1 MLLSREIAIFTPNLL
16 DWEGRKPVI
25 GGLERYIRALAELLT
40 DMGYKVS
47 FHQNAHQDFQ
57 TTYLGWPVYGYQADP
72 RRLNATVERMEKS
85 VTGRVLYSSIL
96 QQVYYRPGS
105 ICISHGVWWEHPGF
119 SPAQARAYY
128 EGFVAAAL
136 AQARVI
142 ISCDYNFLNVAR
154 AIYPNLA
161 DRKIQ
166 VVPNFVDRERFYPRE
181 GRGGKRIRVLYPR
194 RLSRERG
201 FTLLQA
207 VIPSL
212 LAAYPELE
220 FQFAIDTNT
229 PRYLESFH
237 AWRQG
242 EAHNE
247 RLLYCH
253 PDFDV
258 MPGVYADAD
267 IVVIP
272 TIFSE
277 GTSFSCLEAMA
288 MGKAIIA
295 TNVGGLTNLII
306 DNYNG
311 LLIHPTGEY
320 LTQALRFLIE
330 HPGERTRLG
339 NNAAATARVFDRKLW
354 EARWR
359 QFISK
364 VYPLE
369 KTLTGANARPSEL

>member
-1 MLLSREIAIFTPNLL
+1 MEREIAIFTPNLL
-16 DWEGRKPVI
+16 DWEGKKPVI

-40 DMGYKVS
+40 DMGYAVS
-47 FHQNAHQDFQ
+47 FHQNAHRDFQ

-72 RRLNATVERMEKS
+72 QHLNITIERIEKS
-85 VTGRVLYSSIL
+85 VPGRVLYSSIL

-105 ICISHGVWWEHPGF
+105 ICISHGVWWELPGS
-119 SPAQARAYY
+119 SPVLARAAY
-128 EGFVAAAL
+128 ENHVAAAL
-136 AQARVI
+136 FQASLI

-154 AIYPNLA
+154 AIYPDLA
-161 DRKIQ
+161 GRKIQ
-166 VVPNFVDRERFYPRE
+166 VIPNFVDLERFYPRE
-181 GRGGKRIRVLYPR
+181 GSSRKGIRVLYPR

-229 PRYLESFH
+229 PRYLEAFH

-253 PDFDV
+253 PDFDA

-272 TIFSE
+272 TIYSE

-311 LLIHPTGEY
+311 LLIHPTAEY
-320 LTQALRFLIE
+320 LAQALRFLIE
-330 HPGERTRLG
+330 HPRERARLG
-339 NNAAATARVFDRKLW
+339 KNAAATARVFDRKLW

-359 QFISK
+359 QFINK
-364 VYPLE
+364 VYPL
-369 KTLTGANARPSEL
+369 G

>member
-1 MLLSREIAIFTPNLL
+1 MARELAIFVPNLL
-16 DWEGRKPVI
+16 DWDGRKPVI
-25 GGLERYIRALAELLT
+25 GGLERYVRALAELLT
-40 DMGYKVS
+40 AMGYEVS
-47 FHQNAHQDFQ
+47 FHQNARRDFQ
-57 TTYLGWPVYGYQADP
+57 TTHRGWPVYGYQADLQH
-72 RRLNATVERMEKS
+72 LNLTIERIEKS
-85 VTGRVLYSSIL
+85 VPGRVLYSSIL
-96 QQVYYRPGS
+96 QQVAYRPGS

-128 EGFVAAAL
+128 ESFVAAAL
-136 AQARVI
+136 TQARLVV
-142 ISCDYNFLNVAR
+142 SCDYNFLNVAR

-161 DRKIQ
+161 NHKVQ
-166 VVPNFVDRERFYPRE
+166 VIPNFVDRERFYPCE
-181 GRGGKRIRVLYPR
+181 KERGQRIRVLYPR
-194 RLSRERG
+194 RLVLERG

-207 VIPSL
+207 VIPEL

-229 PRYLESFH
+229 PRYLEAFH

-242 EAHNE
+242 ETHNE
-247 RLLYCH
+247 RILYCH
-253 PDFDV
+253 PDFEA
-258 MPGVYADAD
+258 MPDVYAAAD

-311 LLIHPTGEY
+311 LLIHPTTEY
-320 LTQALRFLIE
+320 LSQALRFLIE
-330 HPGERTRLG
+330 HPQERARLG
-339 NNAAATARVFDRKLW
+339 KNAAASARAFDRRLW

-359 QFISK
+359 QVISK
-364 VYPLE
+364 VYPL
-369 KTLTGANARPSEL
+369 